1 MLYYSTA
8 GKPKNPPLLLLH
20 GFLGNC
26 LDFSQILPSLSAH
39 FYCITPDLPGHGD
52 TYTEPGHYTFP
63 HIAQALLDLLDH
75 LDVPKTH
82 LLGYSMGGRLA
93 LYFACEFS
101 DHVEKVV
108 LESTSPGLKTAAER
122 MRRQQQDDLVAQ
134 RLLKT
139 SLSNFLD
146 QWYNN
151 SLFTDLKQHPDLYT
165 AMLQRRLSNRPE
177 EAARALCGLSVGRQS
192 PLWEKL
198 ASLESP
204 LLFVVGELDLKFV
217 AIGKEILKTCQQN
230 RRQVTLSVFAQCGH
244 NVHLVAPD
252 AYTDAVIRF
261 LSRTI

>member
-1 MLYYSTA
+1 MLYYSTT

-39 FYCITPDLPGHGD
+39 FYCITPDLPGHGN
-52 TYTEPGHYTFP
+52 TNTEPGHYTFP
-63 HIAQALLDLLDH
+63 HTAQSLLDLLDH
-75 LDVPKTH
+75 LDVPQTH

-101 DHVEKVV
+101 DRVEKVV
-108 LESTSPGLKTAAER
+108 LESTSPGLKTAVER
-122 MRRQQQDDLVAQ
+122 LHRQQRDDHTAQ

-139 SLSNFLD
+139 SLLSFLEE
-146 QWYNN
+146 WYNN
-151 SLFTDLKQHPDLYT
+151 SLFTNLKQHPDIYT

-177 EAARALCGLSVGRQS
+177 EAARALCGLSIGRQS
-192 PLWEKL
+192 PLWRKL
-198 ASLESP
+198 ASLKSP
-204 LLFVVGELDLKFV
+204 LLVVAGELDPKFV

-230 RRQVTLSVFAQCGH
+230 QQQATLSVFEQCGH

-252 AYTDAVIRF
+252 AYTDAVVRF
-261 LSRTI
+261 LSRAV